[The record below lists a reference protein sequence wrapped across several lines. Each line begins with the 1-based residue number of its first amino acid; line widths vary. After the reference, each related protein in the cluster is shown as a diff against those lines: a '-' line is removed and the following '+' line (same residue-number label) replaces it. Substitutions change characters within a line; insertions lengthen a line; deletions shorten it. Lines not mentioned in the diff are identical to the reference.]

1 MAARSERTA
10 SRIVTSAA
18 RRSGPAWAPMRS
30 KSASWYSTQR
40 EFRSPGKGP
49 PMVWKSAGFAAE
61 QSSSSLTMSTTSTLS
76 GRRKPAFTPS
86 AWPTVPPWNSSAEVE
101 GVHVLSAYFPNGGR
115 LGSDK
120 YAYKLAW
127 MERLREYLARRFD
140 PAKDRVV
147 LAGDYNV
154 AYPKDVAEP
163 EEYEGTVL
171 CNDEVRAAIAAFR
184 EWGMSDL
191 FEPFHPKGGVY
202 SWWDYRARGFERN
215 AGLRIDHVYGTT
227 PLAGR
232 VIGAAV
238 DRAERV
244 PNGMGTAEEK
254 KKQGKKVG
262 PSDHA
267 PVLVELD
274 L

>member
-1 MAARSERTA
+1 VKLVTWNINSVKAREERLLDWLDAHDPDVLCLQELKVVDEAFPREACEERGYHCTVFGQKTYNGVA
-10 SRIVTSAA
+10 ILSKAEPSDVHRGLEDDVEDDQSRLV
-18 RRSGPAWAPMRS
+18 
-30 KSASWYSTQR
+30 
-40 EFRSPGKGP
+40 
-49 PMVWKSAGFAAE
+49 
-61 QSSSSLTMSTTSTLS
+61 
-76 GRRKPAFTPS
+76 
-86 AWPTVPPWNSSAEVE
+86 SAEVE